1 MTQLFDFDDIIG
13 KTIKS
18 VKSYDEDVFIVFDDD
33 SFTALGNDPYVRGTR
48 FGLQGRSIEN
58 VNVSELGLLVFLKEI
73 TLEQADARIAQMT
86 QRWEESAKRREIQQL
101 QELKAKYP
109 DV

>member
-1 MTQLFDFDDIIG
+1 MKQLFDFDDIIG

-18 VKSYDEDVFIVFDDD
+18 VKSYDEDVFILFDDD

-48 FGLQGRSIEN
+48 FGLQGRSVEN
-58 VNVSELGLLVFLKEI
+58 VGVSELKLLLFLKEI
-73 TLEQADARIAQMT
+73 TQEQADARTEEIG
-86 QRWEESAKRREIQQL
+86 QRWKESAERREIQQL
-101 QELKAKYP
+101 KELKAKYP